1 MRIAFLINDKADA
14 AKVESGLSWLQH
26 LAQVEPDYQF
36 LLWTDHKALP
46 CFPKNVRVDTLPS
59 IGKFFS
65 IKTRWVLRKRIK
77 EGSPDLLVTL
87 SDAFLFKTDCPQ
99 IVVFSDTYADST
111 NSTLRV
117 LRKKSFLAAATIFPS
132 GAAAAHWQSLLPIA
146 KDRIHVITPLPFST
160 GKPLN
165 PAEKMKCQLELT
177 EGRQFFMLAE
187 ELRDEAQLVELL
199 KAFSLFKK
207 RQQTNMKLVL
217 PFAPEEEL
225 NSFTQKLA
233 SYKYREDIVITDAIS
248 IDTRV
253 RLAAAAY
260 ALLLVDPTGG
270 TEARVVEALQLEQ
283 PILAPRAP
291 SVEEIA
297 GPSAL
302 YTEPGNL
309 QDLAN
314 KMMLIYKDESLRSQL
329 VLQGKEQYSRVLAS
343 APLERFRALLHS
355 FAS

>member
-14 AKVESGLSWLQH
+14 VKVQLGLAWLQH
-26 LAQVEPDYQF
+26 LAQAEPDDQF
-36 LLWTDHKALP
+36 LLWTSKRRLP
-46 CFPKNVRVDTLPS
+46 SFPKNVRVETLPP
-59 IGKFFS
+59 IGNFFS
-65 IKTRWVLRKRIK
+65 IKTRWTLRKRIK

-99 IVVFSDTYADST
+99 IVIFSDTQADST

-117 LRKKSFLAAATIFPS
+117 LRKKCLLAAATIFPS
-132 GAAAAHWQSLLPIA
+132 GAAATHWQSLLPIA
-146 KDRIHVITPLPFST
+146 KDRIHLITPLPFPA

-165 PAEKMKCQLELT
+165 PAEKMKCQLEFT

-187 ELRDEAQLVELL
+187 ELQDEAQLVELL

-217 PFAPEEEL
+217 PFAPDQKL
-225 NSFTQKLA
+225 NSFVQKLA
-233 SYKYREDIVITDAIS
+233 SYKFREDIIITGAIS
-248 IDTRV
+248 DDARTCLV
-253 RLAAAAY
+253 AAAY
-260 ALLLVDPTGG
+260 ALLLVDSTGG
-270 TEARVVEALQLEQ
+270 IERGIVEALQLEQ
-283 PILAPRAP
+283 PFLVPRTVSA
-291 SVEEIA
+291 EELA

-314 KMMLIYKDESLRSQL
+314 KMMLIYKDEALRTQL
-329 VLQGKEQYSRVLAS
+329 ILQGREQYARIMEAT
-343 APLERFRALLHS
+343 PLERFRALLYS

>member
-1 MRIAFLINDKADA
+1 MRIAFLINDKAGA
-14 AKVESGLSWLQH
+14 AKVQSGLDWLQH
-26 LAQVEPDYQF
+26 LAPAEPDYQF

-46 CFPKNVRVDTLPS
+46 SFAKNVRVETLPS
-59 IGKFFS
+59 LGNFFS
-65 IKTRWVLRKRIK
+65 IKTRWTLRKRIK

-87 SDAFLFKTDCPQ
+87 SDDFLFKTVCPQ
-99 IVVFSDTYADST
+99 IVIFSDTHVDPTHSI
-111 NSTLRV
+111 LRV

-132 GAAAAHWQSLLPIA
+132 KATAAHWQSMLPIA
-146 KDRIHVITPLPFST
+146 KDRIHIITPLPFPE

-165 PAEKMKCQLELT
+165 PAEKMKCQLEFAQ
-177 EGRQFFMLAE
+177 GRQFFMLAE
-187 ELRDEAQLVELL
+187 ELRDEAQLVDLL

-217 PFAPEEEL
+217 PFALEEEL

-233 SYKYREDIVITDAIS
+233 SYKFREDIVITGAIS
-248 IDTRV
+248 NDTRAQ
-253 RLAAAAY
+253 LAAAAY
-260 ALLLVDPTGG
+260 ALLLVNPAGG

-283 PILAPRAP
+283 PILAPRTFSA
-291 SVEEIA
+291 EEIA

-314 KMMLIYKDESLRSQL
+314 KMMLIYKDESLRTQL
-329 VLQGKEQYSRVLAS
+329 ILQGKEQYARIMEAT
-343 APLERFRALLHS
+343 PLERFRALLHS